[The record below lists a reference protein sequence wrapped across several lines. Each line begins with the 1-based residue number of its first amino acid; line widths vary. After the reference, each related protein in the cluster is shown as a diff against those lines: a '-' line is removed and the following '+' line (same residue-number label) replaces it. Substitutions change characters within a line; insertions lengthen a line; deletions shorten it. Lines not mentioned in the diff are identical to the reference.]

1 MVTLRP
7 EHRRCSNHAKV
18 AQLVE
23 HDLAKVGVASSNLV
37 FRSKAFHLGRLF
49 LWTKFCLL
57 PIEITMKILSDK
69 KVSNQG
75 VATILAFA
83 LLPLSGFA
91 TDIYIPSMPS
101 MEAALSV
108 SSLQVQLTLS
118 FFLISYG
125 VGQLFVG
132 SIVDSFGRYNIS
144 LGSLILFI
152 ASCVAIAN
160 TGNIYIIYLMRII
173 QGITVA
179 SVVVAKR
186 AYFVDVYS
194 GDQLKAYLSIF
205 TIVWSTG
212 PIIAPFLGGYLQN
225 FFGWESNF
233 YFLAAFATIILVL
246 ELIFSGETIRQ
257 PTAFHI
263 RKIIKI
269 YGEMIGTA
277 SFTLGI
283 VMLGLAYSMVMIYN
297 MSGPFVIEHA
307 FRMSPIVTGYCS
319 LILGF
324 AWMVGGFIGK
334 ATIKSPMLK
343 KMVVNVGLQLAFT
356 VLMIVSLG
364 YLENLY
370 TLLFFAFLIH
380 VGAGYTYNN
389 YFAYC
394 LTRFPKN
401 AGISGG
407 LTGGIVYILVSFLS
421 YKIIDVF
428 PVKDQLNLSYGYF
441 VLALGSCVLMF
452 ILARYLNKPDQQ
464 REA

>member
-1 MVTLRP
+1 
-7 EHRRCSNHAKV
+7 
-18 AQLVE
+18 
-23 HDLAKVGVASSNLV
+23 
-37 FRSKAFHLGRLF
+37 
-49 LWTKFCLL
+49 
-57 PIEITMKILSDK
+57 MKILSDK
-69 KVSNQG
+69 QVGNQG
-75 VATILAFA
+75 IATILAFA

-101 MEAALSV
+101 MEAALNV

-125 VGQLFVG
+125 VGQLFIG

-144 LGSLILFI
+144 LGALILFI
-152 ASCVAIAN
+152 ASCFAIAN

-194 GDQLKAYLSIF
+194 GDQLKGYLSIF

-233 YFLAAFATIILVL
+233 YFLAAFATVILVL

-263 RKIIKI
+263 RKIVRI

-297 MSGPFVIEHA
+297 MSGPFIIEHA
-307 FRMSPIVTGYCS
+307 FSMSPIITGYCS
-319 LILGF
+319 LILGL

-334 ATIKSPMLK
+334 ATIRSPMLK
-343 KMVVNVGLQLAFT
+343 KMVVNVGLQLAFAI
-356 VLMIVSLG
+356 LMILSLA

-370 TLLFFAFLIH
+370 SLVFFAFLIH

-421 YKIIDVF
+421 YKIIDIF
-428 PVKDQLNLSYGYF
+428 PARDQQNLSYGYL
-441 VLALGSCVLMF
+441 VLVLGSCVLMF
-452 ILARYLNKPDQQ
+452 MLSKYLSKDKQ
-464 REA
+464 RTG

>member
-1 MVTLRP
+1 M
-7 EHRRCSNHAKV
+7 N
-18 AQLVE
+18 
-23 HDLAKVGVASSNLV
+23 
-37 FRSKAFHLGRLF
+37 
-49 LWTKFCLL
+49 
-57 PIEITMKILSDK
+57 ILSNK
-69 KVSNQG
+69 RLETRYQG
-75 VATILAFA
+75 ISTILAFA

-101 MEAALSV
+101 MGAALNV

-144 LGSLILFI
+144 LAAMILFI
-152 ASCVAIAN
+152 ASCFVIAT
-160 TGNIYIIYLMRII
+160 TGNIYLIYLMRVI
-173 QGITVA
+173 QGVTVA
-179 SVVVAKR
+179 GIVVAKR

-194 GDQLKAYLSIF
+194 GDQLKSYLSIF
-205 TIVWSTG
+205 TIVWSAG
-212 PIIAPFLGGYLQN
+212 PIIAPFLGGYLQE

-233 YFLAAFATIILVL
+233 YFLAAFAIVILLL
-246 ELIFSGETIRQ
+246 ELLFSGETIHH
-257 PTAFHI
+257 PTEFRI
-263 RKIIKI
+263 RKIVKI
-269 YGEMIGTA
+269 YGEMISTA

-283 VMLGLAYSMVMIYN
+283 VMLGLAYSMVMVYN
-297 MSGPFVIEHA
+297 MSGPFIIEHEFA
-307 FRMSPIVTGYCS
+307 MSPIVTGYCS
-319 LILGF
+319 LTLGL

-334 ATIKSPMLK
+334 ATIKGPLLK
-343 KMVVNVGLQLAFT
+343 KMVVNVALQLTFT
-356 VLMIVSLG
+356 ILMIVSLG
-364 YLENLY
+364 YLVNLY

-428 PVKDQLNLSYGYF
+428 PAKDQQNLSYGYL
-441 VLALGSCVLMF
+441 VLVSSSCILMF
-452 ILARYLNKPDQQ
+452 ILAKYLKNPSAK
-464 REA
+464 EADI

>member
-1 MVTLRP
+1 M
-7 EHRRCSNHAKV
+7 N
-18 AQLVE
+18 
-23 HDLAKVGVASSNLV
+23 
-37 FRSKAFHLGRLF
+37 
-49 LWTKFCLL
+49 
-57 PIEITMKILSDK
+57 ILSNK
-69 KVSNQG
+69 RQAVRHQG
-75 VATILAFA
+75 ISTILAFA

-101 MEAALSV
+101 MGAALNL

-125 VGQLFVG
+125 VGQLFIG

-144 LGSLILFI
+144 LAAMLLFI
-152 ASCVAIAN
+152 ASCFVIAT
-160 TGNIYIIYLMRII
+160 TGNIYLIYLMRVI

-179 SVVVAKR
+179 GIVVAKR

-194 GDQLKAYLSIF
+194 GDQLNSYLSIF
-205 TIVWSTG
+205 TIVWSAG
-212 PIIAPFLGGYLQN
+212 PIIAPFLGGYLQE

-233 YFLAAFATIILVL
+233 YFLAAFATIIFLL
-246 ELIFSGETIRQ
+246 ELVFSGETIHN
-257 PTAFHI
+257 PTEFKI
-263 RKIIKI
+263 RKIVRI
-269 YGEMIGTA
+269 YGEMISTP

-283 VMLGLAYSMVMIYN
+283 VMLGLAYSMVMVYN
-297 MSGPFVIEHA
+297 MSGPFIIEHEFA
-307 FRMSPIVTGYCS
+307 MSPIVTGYCS
-319 LILGF
+319 LVLGF

-343 KMVVNVGLQLAFT
+343 KMAVNIGLQLTFT
-356 VLMIVSLG
+356 ILMIVSLG
-364 YLENLY
+364 YLVNLY

-421 YKIIDVF
+421 YQIIDVF
-428 PVKDQLNLSYGYF
+428 PAKDQQNLSYGYF
-441 VLALGSCVLMF
+441 VLVFSSCMLMF
-452 ILARYLNKPDQQ
+452 ILARYLRKSAQSG
-464 REA
+464 AGV